1 MVRSTYKMKK
11 RCKKQNNR
19 TIKIWG
25 GSSQATFFQCPYCV
39 NTFATIENVQA
50 HCKEVHPTQPRPPIT
65 KIHAVMPAPVYR
77 NDMRLIDRDRSA
89 AAAAAIRRA
98 SAAAAAI
105 RRASAAAAADAA
117 DAADELPTIFT
128 DVVFE
133 PFVVMV
139 DPVVASDGFTYE
151 RKHIELWFGVDKL
164 TMTSPTTGGV
174 MDQRLI
180 PNNTLKS
187 EINQFNEGKDKFAAA
202 RRAGKN

>member
-1 MVRSTYKMKK
+1 
-11 RCKKQNNR
+11 
-19 TIKIWG
+19 
-25 GSSQATFFQCPYCV
+25 
-39 NTFATIENVQA
+39 
-50 HCKEVHPTQPRPPIT
+50 
-65 KIHAVMPAPVYR
+65 MPAPVYR
-77 NDMRLIDRDRSA
+77 KDMRLIDRDRSAA

-105 RRASAAAAADAA
+105 RHSAADAA
-117 DAADELPTIFT
+117 DAADEPPTIFT
-128 DVVFE
+128 DVVFH
-133 PFVVMV
+133 PSVVMV

-151 RKHIELWFGVDKL
+151 RENIQRWFTFG
-164 TMTSPTTGGV
+164 TMTSPTTGDV

>member
-25 GSSQATFFQCPYCV
+25 GSSQSTFFQCPYCV

-65 KIHAVMPAPVYR
+65 KIRAVMPAPVYR

-151 RKHIELWFGVDKL
+151 RKHIQRWLFEMDKL
-164 TMTSPTTGGV
+164 ISPTTGGV

-187 EINQFNEGKDKFAAA
+187 EITQLNERKDKFAAA